1 MKKRTIWTILA
12 VIILVVAV
20 YFIMDTMTTGKGEE
34 ISYYQLINELLPEGK
49 VRAIYVNGSYT
60 IKVLRTDSSKSD
72 SMFPM
77 SCDYVINIPE
87 RKQFHEDFKAALA
100 AQNELIEEQ
109 KNLSQEEKDK
119 RTDIVPETSLRG
131 FTRIAD
137 VKVNYSNP
145 SSSGIWGNLFY
156 GLVLVGTMVM
166 VFFFIRQ
173 MGKQNSQGLQFGQSK
188 ARVNE
193 NVKVRF
199 TDVAGC
205 EEEKQEMSEIIDFL
219 KAPQRFAEV
228 GARIPHGVLLVGPP
242 GTGKTLLA
250 KAVAGEAG
258 VPFFSISGSD
268 FVEMYVGVGA
278 ARVRDLFSQAKRNV
292 PCIIFI
298 DEIDAVGRQRGAGL
312 GGGHDEREQTLNQIL
327 VEMDGFESSSGII
340 VMAATNRADILDPA
354 LMRPGRFDRQIH
366 VGYPDVRGREAILRV
381 HARNKPLAE
390 DVDLRVVAQM
400 TVGFTGADLENLLN
414 ESAILAVRDNRRLIG
429 MDDINEGINK
439 VTMGP
444 AKKSRLVTP
453 QDKRITAYH
462 EAGHAILCKLLP
474 DTPEVHEVTIVPR
487 GSAGGF
493 TSMRDA
499 EDRTFLT
506 KSEATN
512 SIVVSLGGRTAEELI
527 LSSVTQGASSDI
539 KAVTQRAHK
548 MVTEWGM
555 SEAVGCIF
563 LGSEGE
569 VFVGKNYQSK
579 QDYSEEFAALIDR
592 EEKKI
597 IDDAHA
603 VARKLLSENI
613 QLLHNF
619 AKVLMECE
627 TIHSKHVDL
636 LMKGTDPQEVID
648 SINRDNQEFI
658 QRHEQLRR
666 EQQA

>member
-87 RKQFHEDFKAALA
+87 RKQFHEDFKAALE

-548 MVTEWGM
+548 MVAEWGM

>member
-1 MKKRTIWTILA
+1 LKKRTIWTILA

-87 RKQFHEDFKAALA
+87 RKQFHEDFKAALE

-156 GLVLVGTMVM
+156 GLVLMGTMVM

>member
-87 RKQFHEDFKAALA
+87 RKQFHEDFKAALE

-156 GLVLVGTMVM
+156 GLVLMGTMVM

>member
-1 MKKRTIWTILA
+1 M
-12 VIILVVAV
+12 IILVVAV

-87 RKQFHEDFKAALA
+87 RKQFHEDFKAALE

-493 TSMRDA
+493 TSMRDV

-666 EQQA
+666 EQQV

>member
-1 MKKRTIWTILA
+1 M
-12 VIILVVAV
+12 IILVVAV

-34 ISYYQLINELLPEGK
+34 ISYYQLMNELLPEGK

-87 RKQFHEDFKAALA
+87 RKQFHEDFKAALE

>member
-1 MKKRTIWTILA
+1 M
-12 VIILVVAV
+12 IILVVAV

-666 EQQA
+666 EQQV

>member
-1 MKKRTIWTILA
+1 M
-12 VIILVVAV
+12 IILVVAV

-87 RKQFHEDFKAALA
+87 RKQFHEDFKAALE

-648 SINRDNQEFI
+648 SINRDN
-658 QRHEQLRR
+658 
-666 EQQA
+666 

>member
-1 MKKRTIWTILA
+1 M
-12 VIILVVAV
+12 IILVVAV

-156 GLVLVGTMVM
+156 GLVLMGTMVM

>member
-1 MKKRTIWTILA
+1 M
-12 VIILVVAV
+12 IILVVAV

-87 RKQFHEDFKAALA
+87 RKQFHEDFKAALE

-658 QRHEQLRR
+658 QRHEQ
-666 EQQA
+666 QA

>member
-1 MKKRTIWTILA
+1 M
-12 VIILVVAV
+12 IILVVAV
-20 YFIMDTMTTGKGEE
+20 YFIMDTRTTGKGEE

-87 RKQFHEDFKAALA
+87 RKQFHEDFKAALE

-156 GLVLVGTMVM
+156 GLVLMGTMVM

>member
-1 MKKRTIWTILA
+1 M
-12 VIILVVAV
+12 IILVVAV

-87 RKQFHEDFKAALA
+87 RKQFHEDFKAALE

-444 AKKSRLVTP
+444 AKKSKLVTP

>member
-1 MKKRTIWTILA
+1 M
-12 VIILVVAV
+12 IILVVAV

-87 RKQFHEDFKAALA
+87 RKQFHEDFKAALE

-131 FTRIAD
+131 FTRIED

>member
-1 MKKRTIWTILA
+1 

-87 RKQFHEDFKAALA
+87 RKQFHEDFKAALE

-666 EQQA
+666 EQQV

>member
-87 RKQFHEDFKAALA
+87 RKQFHEDFKAALE

-666 EQQA
+666 EQQV

>member
-1 MKKRTIWTILA
+1 M
-12 VIILVVAV
+12 IILVVAV

-87 RKQFHEDFKAALA
+87 RKQFHEDFKAALE

-156 GLVLVGTMVM
+156 GLVLMGTMVM

-666 EQQA
+666 EQQV

>member
-1 MKKRTIWTILA
+1 M
-12 VIILVVAV
+12 IILVVAV

-636 LMKGTDPQEVID
+636 LMKGADPQEVID

-666 EQQA
+666 EQQV

>member
-1 MKKRTIWTILA
+1 M
-12 VIILVVAV
+12 IILVVAV

-87 RKQFHEDFKAALA
+87 RKQFHEDFKAALE

-444 AKKSRLVTP
+444 AKRADSLLRRTRESRL
-453 QDKRITAYH
+453 IT
-462 EAGHAILCKLLP
+462 
-474 DTPEVHEVTIVPR
+474 
-487 GSAGGF
+487 
-493 TSMRDA
+493 
-499 EDRTFLT
+499 
-506 KSEATN
+506 
-512 SIVVSLGGRTAEELI
+512 
-527 LSSVTQGASSDI
+527 
-539 KAVTQRAHK
+539 
-548 MVTEWGM
+548 
-555 SEAVGCIF
+555 
-563 LGSEGE
+563 
-569 VFVGKNYQSK
+569 K
-579 QDYSEEFAALIDR
+579 QDTLFSVSSFPILRRFTRLLSFR
-592 EEKKI
+592 EE
-597 IDDAHA
+597 
-603 VARKLLSENI
+603 AR
-613 QLLHNF
+613 
-619 AKVLMECE
+619 A
-627 TIHSKHVDL
+627 
-636 LMKGTDPQEVID
+636 D
-648 SINRDNQEFI
+648 SPLCATPRTGPSSRNPRLPIP
-658 QRHEQLRR
+658 
-666 EQQA
+666 

>member
-1 MKKRTIWTILA
+1 M
-12 VIILVVAV
+12 IILVVAV

-87 RKQFHEDFKAALA
+87 RKQFHEDFKAALE

>member
-1 MKKRTIWTILA
+1 M
-12 VIILVVAV
+12 IILVVAV

-34 ISYYQLINELLPEGK
+34 ISYYQLMNELLPEGK

-87 RKQFHEDFKAALA
+87 RKQFHEDFKAALE

-666 EQQA
+666 EQQV

>member
-1 MKKRTIWTILA
+1 M
-12 VIILVVAV
+12 IILVVAV

-87 RKQFHEDFKAALA
+87 RKQFHEDFKAALE

-156 GLVLVGTMVM
+156 GLVLMGTMVM

-666 EQQA
+666 E

>member
-20 YFIMDTMTTGKGEE
+20 YFIMDTMTTGKREE

-87 RKQFHEDFKAALA
+87 RKQFHEDFKAALE

-603 VARKLLSENI
+603 VARKLLSESI

>member
-1 MKKRTIWTILA
+1 M
-12 VIILVVAV
+12 IILVVAV

-156 GLVLVGTMVM
+156 GLVLMGTMVM

-390 DVDLRVVAQM
+390 DVDLRVAAQM

>member
-1 MKKRTIWTILA
+1 M
-12 VIILVVAV
+12 IILVVAV

-87 RKQFHEDFKAALA
+87 RKQFHEDFKAALE

-474 DTPEVHEVTIVPR
+474 DTPEVHEVAIVPR

>member
-1 MKKRTIWTILA
+1 M
-12 VIILVVAV
+12 IILVVAV

-87 RKQFHEDFKAALA
+87 RKQFHEDFKAALE

-340 VMAATNRADILDPA
+340 VMAATNKADILDPA

-666 EQQA
+666 EQQV

>member
-87 RKQFHEDFKAALA
+87 RKQFHEDFKAALE

>member
-1 MKKRTIWTILA
+1 M
-12 VIILVVAV
+12 IILVVAV

-87 RKQFHEDFKAALA
+87 RKQFHEDFKAALE

-569 VFVGKNYQSK
+569 VFIGKNYQSK

-666 EQQA
+666 EQQV

>member
-1 MKKRTIWTILA
+1 M
-12 VIILVVAV
+12 IILVVAV
-20 YFIMDTMTTGKGEE
+20 YFIMDTMTTGKGED

-87 RKQFHEDFKAALA
+87 RKQFHEDFKAALE

>member
-87 RKQFHEDFKAALA
+87 RKQFHEDFKAALE

-156 GLVLVGTMVM
+156 GLVLMGTMVM

-666 EQQA
+666 E

>member
-1 MKKRTIWTILA
+1 M
-12 VIILVVAV
+12 IILVVAV

-156 GLVLVGTMVM
+156 GLVLMGTMVM

-666 EQQA
+666 EQQV

>member
-1 MKKRTIWTILA
+1 M
-12 VIILVVAV
+12 IILVVAV

-87 RKQFHEDFKAALA
+87 RKQFHEDFKAALE

-156 GLVLVGTMVM
+156 GLVLMGTMVM

>member
-1 MKKRTIWTILA
+1 M
-12 VIILVVAV
+12 IILVVAV

-87 RKQFHEDFKAALA
+87 RKQFHEDFKAALE

-119 RTDIVPETSLRG
+119 RTDIVPETSLSG

>member
-1 MKKRTIWTILA
+1 M
-12 VIILVVAV
+12 IILVVAV
-20 YFIMDTMTTGKGEE
+20 YFIMDTMTTGKREE

-87 RKQFHEDFKAALA
+87 RKQFHEDFKAALE

-603 VARKLLSENI
+603 VARKLLSESI

>member
-1 MKKRTIWTILA
+1 M
-12 VIILVVAV
+12 IILVVAV

>member
-1 MKKRTIWTILA
+1 M
-12 VIILVVAV
+12 IILVVAV

-87 RKQFHEDFKAALA
+87 RKQFHEDFKAALE

-527 LSSVTQGASSDI
+527 LSSITQGASSDI

>member
-1 MKKRTIWTILA
+1 M
-12 VIILVVAV
+12 IILVVAV

-87 RKQFHEDFKAALA
+87 RKQFHEDFKAALE

-658 QRHEQLRR
+658 QRHEQLRC

>member
-1 MKKRTIWTILA
+1 M
-12 VIILVVAV
+12 IILVVAV

-34 ISYYQLINELLPEGK
+34 ISYYQLMNELLPEGK

-87 RKQFHEDFKAALA
+87 RKQFHEDFKAALE

-156 GLVLVGTMVM
+156 GLVLMGTMVM

>member
-87 RKQFHEDFKAALA
+87 RKQFHEDFKAALE

-156 GLVLVGTMVM
+156 GLVLMGTMVM

-666 EQQA
+666 EQQV

>member
-1 MKKRTIWTILA
+1 MKKKSIWTIVVL
-12 VIILVVAV
+12 LVVLIGV
-20 YFIMDTMTTGKGEE
+20 YLVLEFTTTSGSEQ
-34 ISYYQLINELLPEGK
+34 ISYYKLINELLPEGK
-49 VRAIYVNGSYT
+49 VKMIYVNGGYSV
-60 IKVLRTDSSKSD
+60 KVLATDSTKSD
-72 SMFPM
+72 KTFPTY
-77 SCDYVINIPE
+77 CDYVVNIPD
-87 RKQFHEDFKAALA
+87 RNQFHEDYKAALA
-100 AQNELIEEQ
+100 AQQKLIEEQ
-109 KNLSQEEKDK
+109 KNLTDEEKAG
-119 RTDIVPETSLRG
+119 RTDIVPETTLKG
-131 FTRIAD
+131 FTRIED
-137 VKVNYSNP
+137 VKVVYSNP
-145 SSSGIWGNLFY
+145 SSSGTWGNIFY
-156 GLVLVGTMVM
+156 GIVLVGTMVM
-166 VFFFIRQ
+166 VFLFIRQ
-173 MGKQNSQGLQFGQSK
+173 IGKQNSQGMQFSQSK
-188 ARVNE
+188 ARVND

-199 TDVAGC
+199 SDVAGC
-205 EEEKQEMSEIIDFL
+205 DEEKQEMGEIIDFL
-219 KAPQRFAEV
+219 KAPSKFAEV

-278 ARVRDLFSQAKRNV
+278 ARVRDLFGQAKRNV

-298 DEIDAVGRQRGAGL
+298 DEIDAVGRHRGAGL

-327 VEMDGFESSSGII
+327 VEMDGFESTEGII

-366 VGYPDVRGREAILRV
+366 VGYPDVKGREAILRV
-381 HARNKPLAE
+381 HARNKPLGE
-390 DVDLRVVAQM
+390 DVDLHVVAQM

-414 ESAILAVRDNRRLIG
+414 ESAILAVRDNRKLIS
-429 MDDINEGINK
+429 MDDVNEGINK

-453 QDKRITAYH
+453 ADKRITAYH

-487 GSAGGF
+487 GDAGGF
-493 TSMRDA
+493 TSMRDS
-499 EDRTFLT
+499 EDRAFIS
-506 KSEATN
+506 KSEALN
-512 SIVVSLGGRTAEELI
+512 SIIVSLGGRTAEELI
-527 LSSVTQGASSDI
+527 LSSITQGASSDI

-555 SEAVGCIF
+555 SEEVGCMF
-563 LGSEGE
+563 LGSDSE
-569 VFVGKNYQSK
+569 VFVGKSYRSK

-603 VARKLLSENI
+603 SAKKLLSENM

-619 AKVLMECE
+619 AKVLVECE
-627 TIHSKHVDL
+627 TIYSKHVDM
-636 LMKGTDPQEVID
+636 LMNGTDPQDVINA
-648 SINRDNQEFI
+648 INSDAQAFKD
-658 QRHEQLRR
+658 RHEKLRQ
-666 EQQA
+666 EQAK

>member
-1 MKKRTIWTILA
+1 M
-12 VIILVVAV
+12 IILVVAV

-87 RKQFHEDFKAALA
+87 RKQFHEDFKAALE

-156 GLVLVGTMVM
+156 GLVLMGTMVM

-205 EEEKQEMSEIIDFL
+205 EEEKQEMSDIIDFL

>member
-1 MKKRTIWTILA
+1 M
-12 VIILVVAV
+12 IILVVAV
-20 YFIMDTMTTGKGEE
+20 YFIMDTMTTGKREE

-87 RKQFHEDFKAALA
+87 RKQFHEDFKAALE